1 MKPVLVLKNESG
13 VGLVPGSRDVQ
24 FTIGAGKHG
33 LRDLA
38 GAAFG
43 RNRNL
48 GTRLA
53 AMGDLAG
60 RGFSAVATAQQ
71 AAEQAQSGRCAEAYL
86 STPAMYRAN
95 VPFSLTN
102 NIKDLGP
109 RPQQPQSSAS
119 IPLPQSVVPSY
130 QASNNLF
137 PVGTNTSTPPQ
148 IPLPP
153 SHMQTHPPQ
162 PQYNPQYNMFPS
174 ATLGV
179 QQPQMQQGGAGQ
191 PVAPPVEAPVAPT
204 VAVQAPVRAPPGPPT
219 GAQLMSPQQQQ
230 GQQGQQGP
238 PGASYMVTTSADPFT
253 HALNYLLKRLG

>member
-24 FTIGAGKHG
+24 FTVGAGKHG

-71 AAEQAQSGRCAEAYL
+71 AAEQAQSGRGAEAYL

-102 NIKDLGP
+102 NIEDLGP
-109 RPQQPQSSAS
+109 RPQQPQSPAS
-119 IPLPQSVVPSY
+119 IPLPPVSVVPSR
-130 QASNNLF
+130 NLF
-137 PVGTNTSTPPQ
+137 PEGTTISSQAPQ
-148 IPLPP
+148 SQSNML
-153 SHMQTHPPQ
+153 THPPQQPQTQQ
-162 PQYNPQYNMFPS
+162 PQYNPQYNMFPQ
-174 ATLGV
+174 
-179 QQPQMQQGGAGQ
+179 QQPTQQGGAPQ
-191 PVAPPVEAPVAPT
+191 PVAPPVVAPT
-204 VAVQAPVRAPPGPPT
+204 AANVPVQAPVAAPANTVPLPSQYMP
-219 GAQLMSPQQQQ
+219 Q
-230 GQQGQQGP
+230 GQ
-238 PGASYMVTTSADPFT
+238 PGGSYMPQGNTFTNSADPFT

>member
-71 AAEQAQSGRCAEAYL
+71 AAEQAQSGRGAEAYL
-86 STPAMYRAN
+86 SAPAMYRAN

-109 RPQQPQSSAS
+109 RPQQPQPPTS

-130 QASNNLF
+130 QSSNNLF

-148 IPLPP
+148 VPLPP
-153 SHMQTHPPQ
+153 SNMQTHPPQ
-162 PQYNPQYNMFPS
+162 
-174 ATLGV
+174 
-179 QQPQMQQGGAGQ
+179 QPQTQQGGAQQ
-191 PVAPPVEAPVAPT
+191 PIAAPVVAPPYPT
-204 VAVQAPVRAPPGPPT
+204 YGVQAPVAAPPGLPT
-219 GAQLMSPQQQQ
+219 GAQLMPQQQ

-238 PGASYMVTTSADPFT
+238 PGASYMPVTNSADPFT